1 MARQVINRGTT
12 AGDGTGE
19 SLFSAFGK
27 ANDNFSELYGVLY
40 ASDGVTPLWFF
51 DAIDPRSHGC
61 KGNGQLVLDANLTLV
76 SGTTYNI
83 ASATANNGAGF
94 VADDIGKLIAVMN
107 TNSGSASDT
116 ARSGT
121 ITSIVNVNQAQV
133 TFGNVPGGTLTNMR
147 CVFGTDDTANFQ
159 NACTIAA
166 QQQRPV
172 RIAAIYCISNLTS
185 LPNDLTFFGN
195 GPDQKRI
202 APQNAPYH
210 GGAIVCAKWPGNGVS
225 MIVAGLG
232 NGFYHLTL
240 DGFGNCDAYTLDTST
255 NLGKAAIGRC
265 MILSGYNANVL
276 LGSTVNLTD
285 SSLWMHRGGL
295 SHNLV
300 VNGGDNRISNCDIA
314 GSGNNQYQVK
324 ITASEVRMSNCH
336 SWKNS
341 ELVASGRAN
350 GGQILIQPSAD
361 KFYGVDINDHIH
373 DTSVGAFSH
382 VMIDLSN
389 GAVTNAY
396 DISLNGGRVFQ
407 AASSGHMPI
416 VKLNIPAGKALRG
429 FTVQGIKGVADF
441 AMSESAQYTYLVDG
455 SGVAGNIYASRT
467 GDCNVMDCAALYNFS
482 AAWPAWDKN
491 DGNMIL
497 PTYAGTVPTIG

>member
-1 MARQVINRGTT
+1 MARQAINRGTT

-27 ANDNFSELYGVLY
+27 TNDNFSELYGVLY

-61 KGNGQLVLDANLTLV
+61 KGDGQLVLDANLTLV
-76 SGTTYNI
+76 SGTTYNV
-83 ASATANNGAGF
+83 ASATANGGAGF
-94 VADDIGKLIAVMN
+94 VANDVGKIIAVMN
-107 TNSGSASDT
+107 RATTSASDT
-116 ARSGT
+116 ARSAT
-121 ITSIVNVNQAQV
+121 ISAIVGNQAQI
-133 TFGNVPGGTLTNMR
+133 TFGNVPGGTLTGMR
-147 CVFGTDDTANFQ
+147 CVFGTDDTANMQ
-159 NACTIAA
+159 ATLAIAG

-172 RIAAIYCISNLTS
+172 VIAAIYTIANLTS
-185 LPNDLTFFGN
+185 LPDDVTVFGL

-202 APQNAPYH
+202 APQNAPYY
-210 GGAIVCAKWPGNGVS
+210 GGAISCAKWPGAGKS

-232 NGFYHLTL
+232 NGFYNLTL
-240 DGFGNCDAYTLDTST
+240 DGFGNCDAYTLDTSA
-255 NLGKAAIGRC
+255 NLGKAAISKC

-276 LGSTVNLTD
+276 VGPTVNITD

-295 SHNLV
+295 SHNV
-300 VNGGDNRISNCDIA
+300 VISGGDNRLSNCDIA
-314 GSGNNQYQVK
+314 GSGNNQYQIR
-324 ITASEVRMSNCH
+324 ITAAEVQLNSCH

-350 GGQILIQPSAD
+350 GGQILIQPANNNC
-361 KFYGVDINDHIH
+361 YGIEINDHIH

-382 VMIDLSN
+382 VAIDLSN
-389 GAVTNAY
+389 ITNAY

-416 VKLNIPAGKALRG
+416 AKLTIPAGKALRG
-429 FTVQGIKGVADF
+429 FTVRDIKGVADF
-441 AMSESAQYTYLVDG
+441 AMSESSQYTYLVDG
-455 SGVAGNIYASRT
+455 SGVAGNVYASAT
-467 GDCNVMDCAALYNFS
+467 GGCNVMDCAALYNFS
-482 AAWPAWDKN
+482 ATWTAWDKN